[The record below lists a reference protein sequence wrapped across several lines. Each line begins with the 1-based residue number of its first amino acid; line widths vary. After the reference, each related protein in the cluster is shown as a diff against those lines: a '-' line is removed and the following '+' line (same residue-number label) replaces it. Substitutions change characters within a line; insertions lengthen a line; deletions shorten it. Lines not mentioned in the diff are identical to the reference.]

1 MRAPPESLRPMI
13 GAPTFIARSMTLQ
26 IFSAYASDNE
36 PPKTV
41 KSWLKTKTVRPS
53 IVPWPVTTPSPR
65 NDSVAVALRFVTNAS
80 SSTNDPG
87 SSSKSR
93 RSRAVSLPASCCF
106 ATLAA
111 PPPSRDCCAHLL
123 ERANR
128 SAFVDTV
135 RRSHRTVF
143 AQGQAPS
150 YPSQIGPPMDR
161 RISTDS
167 VNNSQSV
174 WITRVREPGYAGVRW
189 DPTRSPAPTASVP
202 ARRF

>member
-1 MRAPPESLRPMI
+1 MI

-36 PPKTV
+36 PPNTV

-53 IVPWPVTTPSPR
+53 IAPWPVTTPSPR
-65 NDSVAVALRFVTNAS
+65 NDSVAVALRLVTNAS

-87 SSSKSR
+87 SSNKSR
-93 RSRAVSLPASCCF
+93 RSRAVSLPASCCLV
-106 ATLAA
+106 TLAA
-111 PPPSRDCCAHLL
+111 PPPSRDAARICSSS
-123 ERANR
+123 ANR

-143 AQGQAPS
+143 AQGQAHHIRP
-150 YPSQIGPPMDR
+150 DR
-161 RISTDS
+161 ASEDIRISTDS

-189 DPTRSPAPTASVP
+189 DPLAPLPHGLRP
-202 ARRF
+202 ARKF